1 MLMMTDSDDDMP
13 GSGEA
18 ADVHR
23 LTFLY
28 MLAIL
33 LIKSAAAINRQ

>member
-1 MLMMTDSDDDMP
+1 MP
-13 GSGEA
+13 GSGDA
-18 ADVHR
+18 ADMHR

-33 LIKSAAAINRQ
+33 PDELLIIS

>member
-1 MLMMTDSDDDMP
+1 MP

-18 ADVHR
+18 ADMHR

-33 LIKSAAAINRQ
+33 DPADELLIIS

>member
-1 MLMMTDSDDDMP
+1 MP

-18 ADVHR
+18 ADMHR
-23 LTFLY
+23 PTFLY

-33 LIKSAAAINRQ
+33 PMNSWS